1 MQVFNLFFKVA
12 RAKIGIIILFIALFL
27 GFCFPMVNSSKEKLD
42 FEESSLTVCV
52 IDLDQ
57 SEASKSLVE
66 DISKKNE
73 LIELPLDGAGNGEGG
88 ISLHDERVI
97 MDTMYYELLDYAL
110 VIPEGYEDRLVDL
123 ESEEFI
129 RSGERTGAEEEL
141 FGSYTLRDSYQASM
155 MGQYLNNY
163 IRCVRVYL
171 NEGSSL
177 PEALEK
183 TGKELSKSAQ
193 VTVVA
198 PEESEAADADF
209 TDKFAIF
216 FRLMPYILI
225 AVMINVLSPVLLS
238 LNRKDQKARI
248 QCSRVSVSSYLSQ
261 ILSSSAVLVVL
272 IWGLFMVS
280 GMVIYGGMYRGL
292 HCHLAVLNTFIFA
305 LISAVIAILITV
317 FNPNNTVVLMLSQL
331 VGLGMAF
338 ICGAFVPQSMLSDG
352 VLAVARFLPAYWFEK
367 ANDILAGIQIGEL
380 SDVWVCFAAELGFL
394 LLLVILTAV
403 FTSKRAPKTKRAQDG
418 GQTAAGTA

>member
-1 MQVFNLFFKVA
+1 MQVFKLFFKVA
-12 RAKIGIIILFIALFL
+12 RAKAGIILLFILLFL

-66 DISKKNE
+66 DISNKND
-73 LIELPLDGAGNGEGG
+73 LMELPLDMLGNGEGG
-88 ISLHDERVI
+88 LSLHDERLI
-97 MDTMYYELLDYAL
+97 MDIMYYEMLDYTL
-110 VIPEGYEDRLVDL
+110 VIPEGYESRLADF
-123 ESEEFI
+123 EN
-129 RSGERTGAEEEL
+129 EEEL

-171 NEGSSL
+171 NEGSSM
-177 PEALEK
+177 PQALKK
-183 TGKELSKSAQ
+183 TREELSKSAEVSV
-193 VTVVA
+193 VT
-198 PEESEAADADF
+198 PEESDALDPDF

-225 AVMINVLSPVLLS
+225 AVMINVLSPVLLT

-248 QCSRVSVSSYLSQ
+248 QCSRVSVASYLSQ
-261 ILSSSAVLVVL
+261 IFSGSGVLVVL
-272 IWGLFMVS
+272 IWGLFMAS
-280 GMVIYGGMYRGL
+280 GMIIYGGFYRGL

-305 LISAVIAILITV
+305 LISAAIAILITT

-331 VGLGMAF
+331 IGLGMAF
-338 ICGAFVPQSMLSDG
+338 ICGAFVPQSMLSEG
-352 VLAVARFLPAYWFEK
+352 VLAVAKIFPAYWFEK
-367 ANDILAGIQIGEL
+367 ANDILAGIQTGEL
-380 SDVWVCFAAELGFL
+380 SDVWRCFAIEAGFL
-394 LLLVILTAV
+394 ILLIVLTMV
-403 FTSKRAPKTKRAQDG
+403 FSSRKSLKVKKA
-418 GQTAAGTA
+418 